1 MLISSKVATPLY
13 YQVKEKLKQKIQQGE
28 FMPGARLNSEYELM
42 KQYNFSRNTARQAL
56 TALVNEGYAFR
67 VHGKGT
73 FVTLDVPD
81 QPENRK
87 NSIGFILCNRK
98 FDLPVYAE
106 TLRGIDS
113 VARQNRKHLF
123 FTELENF
130 TTKHQLPLMITDR
143 AVDGVVIT
151 GLVSQQILDTL
162 EEIKLPYVLIGV
174 MPPDGSKYIVI
185 ADHRADAKLGIDHL
199 LQNGHRE
206 IAFINGNAAYL
217 QYREL
222 ESGVKR
228 GLEQAGVLESC
239 TVHRCESFSE
249 QEAFEQMLQLLKDP
263 KPVSAVF
270 AANPDMTRGVV
281 KAVERMGLKIPED
294 ISVIGYGNS
303 KDLKRHNPSITLI
316 APKPFELAGLATGIL
331 QQVIDGKKDVPKTM
345 MLEATLAEG
354 DSVKNISK
362 KEVEV
367 KECYEMLAV

>member
-13 YQVKEKLKQKIQQGE
+13 YQVKEKLKKKIQQGK

-151 GLVSQQILDTL
+151 GLVSQQILDTFD
-162 EEIKLPYVLIGV
+162 EIKLPYVLIGV
-174 MPPDGSKYIVI
+174 MPPDGRKYIVI
-185 ADHRADAKLGIDHL
+185 ADHRSDAVLGIEHL
-199 LQNGHRE
+199 LQHGHRE
-206 IAFINGNAAYL
+206 IAFINGKSSYL

-222 ESGVKR
+222 ERGVTQSLKQAVA
-228 GLEQAGVLESC
+228 LEHSFVR
-239 TVHRCESFSE
+239 HCESFSE
-249 QEAFEQMLQLLKDP
+249 QEAFEAMLQLLKGQN
-263 KPVSAVF
+263 PVSAVF
-270 AANPDMTRGVV
+270 VANPDMTRGVV
-281 KAVERMGLKIPED
+281 KAIERMRLNIPED

-303 KDLKRHNPSITLI
+303 DDLKRHNPSITLI
-316 APKPFELAGLATGIL
+316 EPKPFELASLATGIL
-331 QQVIDGKKDVPKTM
+331 QQVIDGEKDIPKTV
-345 MLEATLAEG
+345 MLEATLAKG
-354 DSVKNISK
+354 DSVKNIT
-362 KEVEV
+362 
-367 KECYEMLAV
+367 